1 MLNIKNLKASVG
13 DVEILKGIDLSIKP
27 GELHAIMGP
36 NGSGKSTLCHVVMG
50 NENFKHEGVIEV
62 NGNDISKM
70 KQNDRYDSGVFQSF
84 QYPVGLPGVTLLEF
98 SQNINPELTE
108 EEI

>member
-36 NGSGKSTLCHVVMG
+36 NGSGKSTLCHVDYG
-50 NENFKHEGVIEV
+50 
-62 NGNDISKM
+62 
-70 KQNDRYDSGVFQSF
+70 
-84 QYPVGLPGVTLLEF
+84 
-98 SQNINPELTE
+98 
-108 EEI
+108 

>member
-50 NENFKHEGVIEV
+50 NENFTHEGVIEV

-70 KQNDRYDSGVFQSF
+70 KSLFEFGLFKSSRDHFTSG
-84 QYPVGLPGVTLLEF
+84 
-98 SQNINPELTE
+98 
-108 EEI
+108 